1 METLPT
7 HFDTALT
14 NIEVNGKR
22 ANRAKSAHAEVRK
35 HLEDDAQLCEWGVDT
50 VLIGSYKRDT
60 GIYPGKDVDVFVKL
74 PELDTT
80 ASPKDV
86 YNAVLDALVK
96 KYVHEKDGGRA
107 VPQARRIKIEFPS
120 STGDDDFAVDA
131 VPAVRCGDRWAIPTK
146 DKSRWAQSTGR
157 WVETDPE
164 DLAVKISKLS
174 TSPLTASVSGRN
186 ALKPIIKLI
195 RQARRTH
202 LGDERPGGL
211 YLEIAVYHEWN
222 SGGVTGNSWA
232 ELYATTLRRLANRLT
247 LSRSWPL
254 TDPAMGTAL
263 KPAPADKQLSAA
275 ATTFA
280 DLATLAERALQ
291 LDACAAAIKWRTIL
305 GENDKVG
312 GHVFPLPPGC
322 DANGNKI
329 RHVTAVRSSGTDE
342 ARGFG

>member
-7 HFDTALT
+7 QFDIALA

-22 ANRAKSAHAEVRK
+22 AHRAKGAHTEVRE
-35 HLEDDAQLCEWGVDT
+35 HLEDDAHLRVWGVDT

-80 ASPKDV
+80 ESPKDV
-86 YNAVLDALVK
+86 YTAVLDALVE
-96 KYVHEKDGGRA
+96 KYDHEKDGGRA
-107 VPQARRIKIEFPS
+107 VPQARSIKIEFAS
-120 STGDDDFAVDA
+120 SDGDDDFAVDA

-146 DKSRWAQSTGR
+146 DQSRWTQSTGR

-164 DLAVKISKLS
+164 DLAVKVSNLS
-174 TSPLTASVSGRN
+174 TSPLTPSVSGRN
-186 ALKPIIKLI
+186 AVKPIIKLV

-211 YLEIAVYHEWN
+211 YFEIAVYHEWT
-222 SGGVTGNSWA
+222 SGGVAGNSWA
-232 ELYATTLRRLANRLT
+232 ELYAATLRRVANRLT

-254 TDPAMGTAL
+254 IDPAMGTAL
-263 KPAPADKQLSAA
+263 EPPPDDRQLSAA
-275 ATTFA
+275 AATFA
-280 DLATLAERALQ
+280 DLATLAEEALQ

-322 DANGNKI
+322 DANGNRI
-329 RHVTAVRSSGTDE
+329 RSVTAVRSSGSDE